1 MNRVAKL
8 SKAGK
13 HGLMPASTNS
23 LVSLKEFTTD
33 ANQLNVEPRIKTVK
47 LRAEARVTIQ
57 EIKSL
62 GVLQTETCH

>member
-1 MNRVAKL
+1 M
-8 SKAGK
+8 
-13 HGLMPASTNS
+13 S
-23 LVSLKEFTTD
+23 LLESPD
-33 ANQLNVEPRIKTVK
+33 LNGSIVNTVK